1 MGPPNVGK
9 SALVAALT
17 NTTPINSR
25 LSSPHPDSPAWH
37 DAGGERSDPAG
48 AGPAGRS
55 AQATDEDVRPLRQQ
69 VTPRLADIAAPSLD
83 IHSPLWYLDT
93 EIPEGDNSMKAMTL
107 RLDERE
113 YERLRTL
120 AFVEDRAMTDV
131 IREAIR
137 EYIQHKASHDEFR
150 ASLER
155 AMQEN
160 AQLIAELA
168 QH

>member
-1 MGPPNVGK
+1 
-9 SALVAALT
+9 
-17 NTTPINSR
+17 
-25 LSSPHPDSPAWH
+25 
-37 DAGGERSDPAG
+37 
-48 AGPAGRS
+48 
-55 AQATDEDVRPLRQQ
+55 
-69 VTPRLADIAAPSLD
+69 
-83 IHSPLWYLDT
+83 
-93 EIPEGDNSMKAMTL
+93 MKAMTL
-107 RLDERE
+107 RLNETE

-137 EYIQHKASHDEFR
+137 EYMQHKASHHEFR